1 MKKAVFI
8 LIVAALIIVAV
19 VIWILSSSG
28 NFKLIDIAN
37 FGIIFV
43 LVALAILLGYRRLS
57 SARRG
62 EPTEDELSKKVMRKA
77 SSLAYYISL
86 YLWLLIMFLS
96 DKLNYE
102 THTIIGMG
110 ILGMAVV
117 FVVCWLIVN
126 FTGIRNE

>member
-1 MKKAVFI
+1 
-8 LIVAALIIVAV
+8 
-19 VIWILSSSG
+19 
-28 NFKLIDIAN
+28 
-37 FGIIFV
+37 
-43 LVALAILLGYRRLS
+43 
-57 SARRG
+57 
-62 EPTEDELSKKVMRKA
+62 MRKA

-117 FVVCWLIVN
+117 FAVCWLIVN
-126 FTGIRNE
+126 FTGVRNE

>member
-1 MKKAVFI
+1 MKKAVIIF
-8 LIVAALIIVAV
+8 IVAALVIVAV
-19 VIWILSSSG
+19 VLWILSSSG

-37 FGIIFV
+37 FGIIFL
-43 LVALAILLGYRRLS
+43 LVALAVLLGYRRLS

-62 EPTEDELSKKVMRKA
+62 EPTEDELSKKVMRKT

-86 YLWLLIMFLS
+86 YVWLLIMFLS
-96 DKLNYE
+96 DKLDYE

-117 FVVCWLIVN
+117 FAVCWLVIN
-126 FTGIRNE
+126 FTGIKNE

>member
-1 MKKAVFI
+1 MKKAVIVFI
-8 LIVAALIIVAV
+8 VTALVIATTV
-19 VIWILSSSG
+19 VWILSSSD
-28 NFKLIDIAN
+28 FKLIDIAN
-37 FGIIFV
+37 FGVIFF

-117 FVVCWLIVN
+117 FAVCWLIVN
-126 FTGIRNE
+126 FTGVKNE